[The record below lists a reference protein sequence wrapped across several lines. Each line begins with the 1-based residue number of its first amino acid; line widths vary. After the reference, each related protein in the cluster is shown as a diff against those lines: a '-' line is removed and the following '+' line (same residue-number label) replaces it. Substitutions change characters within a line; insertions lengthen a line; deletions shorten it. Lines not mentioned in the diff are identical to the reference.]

1 MAEMIERVARAMCQL
16 ITEPGLAPEK
26 HMATYMVLARTAI
39 EAMREPTHDMLVA
52 GATAQ
57 ARHDHRY
64 EIDNAEEIFSD
75 MIDAALATTTP
86 TSPSK

>member
-39 EAMREPTHDMLVA
+39 EAMREPTSAMVEAAHWLDPNHYGQGDVLIIWRAM
-52 GATAQ
+52 
-57 ARHDHRY
+57 
-64 EIDNAEEIFSD
+64 N
-75 MIDAALATTTP
+75 DAALATTTP